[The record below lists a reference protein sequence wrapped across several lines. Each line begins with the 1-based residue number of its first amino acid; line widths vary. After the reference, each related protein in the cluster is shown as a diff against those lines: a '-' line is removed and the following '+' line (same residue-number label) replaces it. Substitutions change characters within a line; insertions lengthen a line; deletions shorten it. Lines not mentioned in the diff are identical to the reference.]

1 MSFIQKSESVVINS
15 KLTNIGRLLLSNGT
29 LTFKKLEFG
38 DSEIDYTLIRNN
50 NTALLGTEFIVL
62 RPKDANPNIK
72 YPIPILDNSPD
83 TKTNISLV
91 TNQVPV
97 VNTAI
102 QRGFFTG
109 STSAGFTAIT
119 ASTHVLGITTV
130 NTSSVSGTTQFSLAS
145 VTNITADTML
155 LVDWRNPKLTTFTAL
170 TGVIGESFPRQFLW
184 YKVITVAGNLVTVDR
199 PLPNFSG
206 SVTSNKSLVYIY
218 PPNNAID
225 NYYST
230 GTSISYWN
238 DNTLAFNSNCNIAS
252 DDVKVWNFNI
262 VYNQTPAGVQNDYI
276 PQYYD
281 SAIFAGFKE
290 YIQGYSAN
298 SAKTQFGIVHYTNKT
313 ISNYYGEGFFNDTF
327 SLTLPTI
334 MYHGKTDTSMG
345 IVLTTSGQT
354 KQSKPTTLTGFTT
367 EFYNLVETT
376 SQNIVGKV
384 FNDLKIAV
392 IEDEEIL
399 NALALKSDRSHTLP
413 LPDWQLPNAVPTTTA
428 LLPASAFNPPYQ
440 YVALTYLFSSSSYNT
455 SQSLGFKGGIHC
467 GYIEKRTQD
476 ALVARNVT
484 FQFDPLDLKF
494 MISDVTSS
502 VGTGF
507 SVNKLFILAQK
518 CLIGEE
524 PDPKL
529 WRLIDVT
536 TKLIGNGI
544 WGSTTM
550 PVSALTQQSYTINND
565 DYTGGTIYN
574 ISNII
579 GTLPSS
585 ANNYTDSLGFGEE
598 SILIGNINTDI
609 KATVYRT
616 QIGQNLNF
624 NQYNTTVN
632 PTYSFNDGNS
642 DIFITEAGIYDD
654 NNNLVAVGKLSYP
667 LKKNSLRLLTI
678 QIDMDF

>member
-38 DSEIDYTLIRNN
+38 DSEIDYTLIRDN

-62 RPKDANPNIK
+62 RPKDANPSIK
-72 YPIPILDNSPD
+72 YPIPISDNSTE
-83 TKTNISLV
+83 TKTSITLKSLP
-91 TNQVPV
+91 NLV
-97 VNTAI
+97 VNTAT

-119 ASTHVLGITTV
+119 ASTHIKGITTV
-130 NTSSVSGTTQFSLAS
+130 NTSGVSGTNVFTLAS

-155 LVDWRNPKLTTFTAL
+155 LVDWRNPKLFSLTGL
-170 TGVIGESFPRQFLW
+170 TGVIYETSPRQFLW
-184 YKVITVAGNLVTVDR
+184 YKVISVAGNSVTVDR
-199 PLPNFSG
+199 PLPNFNLAG
-206 SVTSNKSLVYIY
+206 SLISLVYIY

-262 VYNQTPAGVQNDYI
+262 VYTQTPAGVQNGYV

-290 YIQGYSAN
+290 YIQGYTAY

-313 ISNYYGEGFFNDTF
+313 ISNYYGEGFYNNTF

-334 MYHGKTDTSMG
+334 MYHKKTTATMG
-345 IVLTTSGQT
+345 IVLSART
-354 KQSKPTTLTGFTT
+354 KSNKPTTLTGFTT
-367 EFYNLVETT
+367 EFYELVETT
-376 SQNIVGKV
+376 SNLSVGKV

-413 LPDWQLPNAVPTTTA
+413 SPLWGTSNASSTATA
-428 LLPASAFNPPYQ
+428 LLPASSTQSQ
-440 YVALTYLFSSSSYNT
+440 YVALTYLFSSNSYN
-455 SQSLGFKGGIHC
+455 SNQSLGFKGGIHC
-467 GYIEKRTQD
+467 GYIEKITQD
-476 ALVARNVT
+476 ASVAKNVT
-484 FQFDPLDLKF
+484 FQFDVNDLKF
-494 MISDVTSS
+494 MTSDVASS
-502 VGTGF
+502 GGIGF
-507 SVNKLFILAQK
+507 NVNNLYILAQK
-518 CLIGEE
+518 CNVGEE
-524 PDPKL
+524 PIATGWELINVTSK
-529 WRLIDVT
+529 LID
-536 TKLIGNGI
+536 NGI

-550 PVSALTQQSYTINND
+550 PVSALTTQAYTITND
-565 DYTGGTIYN
+565 DYTGGTTYD
-574 ISNII
+574 ISSII
-579 GTLPSS
+579 GTLPTSPT
-585 ANNYTDSLGFGEE
+585 YTDSLGFGEE

-609 KATVYRT
+609 KATVYKT
-616 QIGQNLNF
+616 QISQNLNF

-632 PTYSFNDGNS
+632 PTYSFNEGNS
-642 DIFITEAGIYDD
+642 DLFITEVGIYDD
-654 NNNLVAVGKLSYP
+654 NNNLVAVGKLSNP
-667 LKKNSLRLLTI
+667 LKKNSLRLLTV

>member
-38 DSEIDYTLIRNN
+38 DSEIDYTLIRDG
-50 NTALLGTEFIVL
+50 NTVLLGTEFIVL

-72 YPIPILDNSPD
+72 YPIPILDSSTE
-83 TKTNISLV
+83 TKTSITLKSLPSLV
-91 TNQVPV
+91 E
-97 VNTAI
+97 NTAT

-109 STSAGFTAIT
+109 STSAGFTALT
-119 ASTHVLGITTV
+119 ASTYIKGITTV
-130 NTSSVSGTTQFSLAS
+130 NTSGVSGTNVFSLAS
-145 VTNITADTML
+145 VTNIAADTML
-155 LVDWRNPKLTTFTAL
+155 LVDWRNPKLTSFSNL
-170 TGVIGESFPRQFLW
+170 TGVIGESYPRQFLW
-184 YKVITVAGNLVTVDR
+184 YKVISVVGNLVTVDR
-199 PLPNFSG
+199 PLPNFATAG
-206 SVTSNKSLVYIY
+206 GAIKSLVYIY

-262 VYNQTPAGVQNDYI
+262 VYNQAPAGTPIAYT

-313 ISNYYGEGFFNDTF
+313 ISNYYGEGFNNNTF

-334 MYHGKTDTSMG
+334 MYHKKLSATMG
-345 IVLTTSGQT
+345 IVLSASTR
-354 KQSKPTTLTGFTT
+354 QSQPTNLTGFTT

-376 SQNIVGKV
+376 SNTPVGKV

-413 LPDWQLPNAVPTTTA
+413 LPTWNLADAPTNPLLLASSTPNQYIA
-428 LLPASAFNPPYQ
+428 LS
-440 YVALTYLFSSSSYNT
+440 YLFSSSSYNT
-455 SQSLGFKGGIHC
+455 NKSLGFKGGIHC

-476 ALVARNVT
+476 ASVAKNVT
-484 FQFDPLDLKF
+484 FQFFENDLKF
-494 MISDVTSS
+494 MTSNVSAS

-507 SVNKLFILAQK
+507 SVNNLYILAQK
-518 CLIGEE
+518 CNIGEE
-524 PDPKL
+524 PISTGWQLINVTSK
-529 WRLIDVT
+529 LID
-536 TKLIGNGI
+536 NGT

-550 PVSALTQQSYTINND
+550 PVSALTTQAYTINND
-565 DYTGGTIYN
+565 DYTGGTSYD

-579 GTLPSS
+579 GTLPTGP
-585 ANNYTDSLGFGEE
+585 NYTDNLGFGEE
-598 SILIGNINTDI
+598 SILIGNINTGI
-609 KATVYRT
+609 KATVYKT
-616 QIGQNLNF
+616 EIAQNLNF

-642 DIFITEAGIYDD
+642 DVFITEVGIYDD
-654 NNNLVAVGKLSYP
+654 NNNLVAVGKLSNP
-667 LKKNSLRLLTI
+667 LKKNSLRLLTV

>member
-38 DSEIDYTLIRNN
+38 DSEIDYTLIRDN

-72 YPIPILDNSPD
+72 YPIPILDTSTE
-83 TKTNISLV
+83 TKTSISLQSIGNV
-91 TNQVPV
+91 V
-97 VNTAI
+97 VNTAT

-109 STSAGFTAIT
+109 STLAGFTALT
-119 ASTHVLGITTV
+119 ASTYIKGITTV
-130 NTSSVSGTTQFSLAS
+130 NTSSVSGTNAFTLAS

-155 LVDWRNPKLTTFTAL
+155 LVDWRNPKLTSFSNL
-170 TGVIGESFPRQFLW
+170 TGVIGEAYPRQLLW
-184 YKVITVAGNLVTVDR
+184 YKVISVAGNLVTVDR
-199 PLPNFSG
+199 PLPNYNLQGG
-206 SVTSNKSLVYIY
+206 SIKSLVYVY

-230 GTSISYWN
+230 GTSVSYWN

-262 VYNQTPAGVQNDYI
+262 VYTQTPAGVTNGYI

-290 YIQGYSAN
+290 YIQGYTAN

-313 ISNYYGEGFFNDTF
+313 ISNYYGEAFNNNTF
-327 SLTLPTI
+327 NLTLPTI
-334 MYHGKTDTSMG
+334 MYHKKLSATMG
-345 IVLTTSGQT
+345 IVLSASTR
-354 KQSKPTTLTGFTT
+354 QSKPTTLTGFTT
-367 EFYNLVETT
+367 EFYDLVETT
-376 SQNIVGKV
+376 SNTPVGKV

-413 LPDWQLPNAVPTTTA
+413 SPIWSTINASTTPTA
-428 LLPASAFNPPYQ
+428 LLPALSTPNQ

-455 SQSLGFKGGIHC
+455 NQSLGFKGGIHC
-467 GYIEKRTQD
+467 GYIEKITQD
-476 ALVARNVT
+476 ASVSRNVN
-484 FQFDPLDLKF
+484 FQFVETDLKF
-494 MISDVTSS
+494 MASNVSS
-502 VGTGF
+502 SNGTGF
-507 SVNKLFILAQK
+507 NVNSLYILAQK
-518 CLIGEE
+518 CTIGEE
-524 PDPKL
+524 PIATG
-529 WRLIDVT
+529 WRLMNVT
-536 TKLIGNGI
+536 SKLNTYST
-544 WGSTTM
+544 WATTTM
-550 PVSALTQQSYTINND
+550 PVSALTQQAYTINND
-565 DYTGGTIYN
+565 DYTGGTTYD
-574 ISNII
+574 ISSII
-579 GTLPSS
+579 GTLPTSPT
-585 ANNYTDSLGFGEE
+585 YTDGLGFGEE

-609 KATVYRT
+609 KATVYKT

-642 DIFITEAGIYDD
+642 DVFITEVGIYDD
-654 NNNLVAVGKLSYP
+654 NNNLVAVGKLSNP
-667 LKKNSLRLLTI
+667 LKKNSLRLLTV

>member
-38 DSEIDYTLIRNN
+38 DSEIDYTLIRDNN
-50 NTALLGTEFIVL
+50 SLLLGTEFIVL

-72 YPIPILDNSPD
+72 YPIPILDNSTE
-83 TKTNISLV
+83 TKTSISVQSLPSLV
-91 TNQVPV
+91 TN
-97 VNTAI
+97 TAT

-109 STSAGFTAIT
+109 STSAGFTALT
-119 ASTHVLGITTV
+119 ASTYIKGITTV
-130 NTSSVSGTTQFSLAS
+130 NTSGVSGTNVFSLAS

-155 LVDWRNPKLTTFTAL
+155 LVDWRNPKLTSFSDL
-170 TGVIGESFPRQFLW
+170 TGVIGESYPRQLLF
-184 YKVITVAGNLVTVDR
+184 YKVISVAGNLVTVDR
-199 PLPNFSG
+199 PLPNFNIAS
-206 SVTSNKSLVYIY
+206 TANKSLVYIY

-262 VYNQTPAGVQNDYI
+262 VYNKTPAGVKNDYI

-290 YIQGYSAN
+290 YIQGYSTN

-313 ISNYYGEGFFNDTF
+313 ISNYYGEGFNNNTF

-334 MYHGKTDTSMG
+334 MYHKKTSATMG
-345 IVLTTSGQT
+345 IVLSASTIR
-354 KQSKPTTLTGFTT
+354 QSKPTTLTGFTT
-367 EFYNLVETT
+367 EFYDLVETT
-376 SQNIVGKV
+376 SNITVGKV

-413 LPDWQLPNAVPTTTA
+413 SPIWNTIAASTSASA
-428 LLPASAFNPPYQ
+428 LLPALSTPNN
-440 YVALTYLFSSSSYNT
+440 YVALTYLFSSSSYN
-455 SQSLGFKGGIHC
+455 SNQSLGFKGGIHC
-467 GYIEKRTQD
+467 GYIEKITQD
-476 ALVARNVT
+476 ASTAKNVT
-484 FQFDPLDLKF
+484 FQFVESDLKF
-494 MISDVTSS
+494 MISSVAAS

-507 SVNKLFILAQK
+507 NVNNLFILAQK
-518 CLIGEE
+518 CTIGDE
-524 PDPKL
+524 PNPKE
-529 WRLIDVT
+529 WRLMDVT
-536 TKLIGNGI
+536 SRLFDYANWST
-544 WGSTTM
+544 TTM
-550 PVSALTQQSYTINND
+550 PVSALTTQAYTINND
-565 DYTGGTIYN
+565 DYTGGTSYD

-579 GTLPSS
+579 GTLPTSPT
-585 ANNYTDSLGFGEE
+585 YTDGLGFGEE

-609 KATVYRT
+609 KATVYKT
-616 QIGQNLNF
+616 KIGQNLNF

-632 PTYSFNDGNS
+632 PTYSFDEGNS
-642 DIFITEAGIYDD
+642 DLFITEVGIYDD
-654 NNNLVAVGKLSYP
+654 NNNLVAVGKLSNP
-667 LKKNSLRLLTI
+667 LKKNSLRLLTV

>member
-1 MSFIQKSESVVINS
+1 MSFIQKSESVIINS

-38 DSEIDYTLIRNN
+38 DSEIDYTLIRN

-83 TKTNISLV
+83 TKTNISLQSFP
-91 TNQVPV
+91 NQV

-130 NTSSVSGTTQFSLAS
+130 NTSSVSGTNQFSLAS

-199 PLPNFSG
+199 PLPNFNG

-290 YIQGYSAN
+290 YIQGYTAK

-313 ISNYYGEGFFNDTF
+313 ISNYYGEGFFNNTF

-334 MYHGKTDTSMG
+334 MYHKKTSATMG
-345 IVLTTSGQT
+345 IVLSARTR
-354 KQSKPTTLTGFTT
+354 QSNPTNLTGFTT
-367 EFYNLVETT
+367 EFYDLVETT
-376 SQNIVGKV
+376 SNLAVGKV

-413 LPDWQLPNAVPTTTA
+413 LPIWSTNAATSTATA
-428 LLPASAFNPPYQ
+428 LLPASSIPNQ
-440 YVALTYLFSSSSYNT
+440 YVALTYLFSNSSYN
-455 SQSLGFKGGIHC
+455 SNQSLGLRGGIHC
-467 GYIEKRTQD
+467 GYIQKTIQS
-476 ALVARNVT
+476 ASLSQNVT

-494 MISDVTSS
+494 MTSS
-502 VGTGF
+502 VAASDGTGF
-507 SVNKLFILAQK
+507 NVNNLYILAQK
-518 CLIGEE
+518 CIIGDE
-524 PDPKL
+524 PDPKS
-529 WRLIDVT
+529 WQLIDVT
-536 TKLIGNGI
+536 TKLINNGT
-544 WGSTTM
+544 WGLLTM

-565 DYTGGTIYN
+565 DYTGGTTYD

-585 ANNYTDSLGFGEE
+585 PTYTDSLGFGEE

-616 QIGQNLNF
+616 QIAQNLNF